1 MRHPDNGTLR
11 RLCDEPFAI
20 AVRVRQ
26 HCAECARCQAR
37 LAAFTAD
44 ALHTADLLSVPA
56 INAAARA
63 SDSPDRDLDSATAL
77 SLARVRRRVASAA
90 REEASRPQPY
100 GKNIVVGRRY
110 GRLDERIIATMQQVA
125 HRRLTRPVGA
135 AIAATGLA
143 ATLALTP
150 AGALAQSL
158 LTVFEPQQ
166 VVAVPVSFRDLRGL
180 PDLQQY
186 GTMSRV
192 SRLSIQSPSSLA
204 AASSLSGL
212 TLSAPSSL
220 PAGTPSTVLYRV
232 VPRTGASFTFSAAKA
247 AAAASAVH
255 KVLPAMPTGL
265 DGSTL
270 QATIGPI
277 VIATYGGG
285 DITSGT
291 GMTGIPNLIVI
302 EAAAPRVTST
312 GVSAR
317 QIEDYLL
324 EQPGVSPALASAIR
338 DIGDPTTTLPIPI
351 PVEVATSHPV
361 QVQGV
366 QGIAIGDNTGIGSGV
381 VWQKNGMVYAVAG
394 PLTQDQDIAVANSLV
409 VVSR

>member
-37 LAAFTAD
+37 LAAFKAD
-44 ALHTADLLSVPA
+44 ACHTADLLAVPA
-56 INAAARA
+56 VNAATRA
-63 SDSPDRDLDSATAL
+63 SDSLGRDPDAATAL
-77 SLARVRRRVASAA
+77 ALARVRRRVASAA
-90 REEASRPQPY
+90 REDASRPQPY

-110 GRLDERIIATMQQVA
+110 GRRDERIIGTMQQIA
-125 HRRLTRPVGA
+125 HRRLTRPAGA
-135 AIAATGLA
+135 AIAAAGLA
-143 ATLALTP
+143 AALALTP
-150 AGALAQSL
+150 AGALAQNL
-158 LTVFEPQQ
+158 LTIFEPQQ
-166 VVAVPVSFRDLRGL
+166 VVAVPVSFKDLRSL
-180 PDLQQY
+180 PDLRQY
-186 GTMSRV
+186 GTMSHM
-192 SRLSIQSPSSLA
+192 SPISIGSPSSLA
-204 AASSLSGL
+204 AASSLSSL

-220 PAGTPSTVLYRV
+220 PSGTPSTVLYRV
-232 VPRTGASFTFSAAKA
+232 VSQTGASFTFSAARA
-247 AAAASAVH
+247 AAAAAAAH
-255 KVLPAMPTGL
+255 KALPAMPAGL

-270 QATIGPI
+270 QASIGPI
-277 VIATYGGG
+277 VVATYGGG
-285 DITSGT
+285 DITSGK
-291 GMTGIPNLIVI
+291 GVTGIPNLIVV

-312 GVSAR
+312 GASAQ

-338 DIGDPTTTLPIPI
+338 NIGDPTATLPIPI

-381 VWQKNGMVYAVAG
+381 VWQKNGIVYAVAG
-394 PLTQDQDIAVANSLV
+394 PLTEDQDIAVANSL
-409 VVSR
+409 RQ

>member
-1 MRHPDNGTLR
+1 VRHPDNGTLR

-37 LAAFTAD
+37 LAAFKAD
-44 ALHTADLLSVPA
+44 ALHTANLLAVPA
-56 INAAARA
+56 VNAATRA
-63 SDSPDRDLDSATAL
+63 SDSPGRDPDDATAL
-77 SLARVRRRVASAA
+77 ALARVRLRVASAA
-90 REEASRPQPY
+90 REDASRPQPY
-100 GKNIVVGRRY
+100 GKNSVVGRRY
-110 GRLDERIIATMQQVA
+110 GRLDERIIGTMQQIA

-135 AIAATGLA
+135 AIAAAGLA
-143 ATLALTP
+143 AALALTP
-150 AGALAQSL
+150 AGALAQNL

-166 VVAVPVSFRDLRGL
+166 VVAVPVSFKDLRSL
-180 PDLQQY
+180 PDLRQY
-186 GTMSRV
+186 GTMSRM
-192 SRLSIQSPSSLA
+192 SPMSIGSPASLA

-212 TLSAPSSL
+212 TLSAPSLL
-220 PAGTPSTVLYRV
+220 PSGTPSTALYRV
-232 VPRTGASFTFSAAKA
+232 VPRTGASFTFSAARA
-247 AAAASAVH
+247 AAAAVAAH
-255 KVLPAMPTGL
+255 KSLPAMPAGL

-277 VIATYGGG
+277 VVATYGGG
-285 DITSGT
+285 DITSSK

-312 GVSAR
+312 GASAR

-324 EQPGVSPALASAIR
+324 EQPGISPALVSAIR
-338 DIGDPTTTLPIPI
+338 NIGDPTATLPIPI

-381 VWQKNGMVYAVAG
+381 VWQKDGMVYAVAG
-394 PLTQDQDIAVANSLV
+394 PLTEDQDIAVANSL
-409 VVSR
+409 RQ

>member
-37 LAAFTAD
+37 LATFKAD
-44 ALHTADLLSVPA
+44 ALRTADLLAVPA
-56 INAAARA
+56 VNAATRA
-63 SDSPDRDLDSATAL
+63 SDSPDRDADDATRLA
-77 SLARVRRRVASAA
+77 LARVRRRVASAE
-90 REEASRPQPY
+90 REDALHSR
-100 GKNIVVGRRY
+100 KENIVVGRRD
-110 GRLDERIIATMQQVA
+110 GRLDERIIGTMQQIA

-135 AIAATGLA
+135 AVAAAGLA
-143 ATLALTP
+143 AALALTP
-150 AGALAQSL
+150 VGTLAQSL
-158 LTVFEPQQ
+158 LIVFEPQQ
-166 VVAVPVSFRDLRGL
+166 VVAVPVSFKDLRSL
-180 PDLQQY
+180 PDLRQY
-186 GTMSRV
+186 GTMSRM
-192 SRLSIQSPSSLA
+192 SPPSIASPSSLA

-212 TLSAPSSL
+212 TLIAPGSL
-220 PAGTPSTVLYRV
+220 PAGTPSTALYHV
-232 VPRTGASFTFSAAKA
+232 VPQTGASFTFSAARA
-247 AAAASAVH
+247 AAAAAAAH
-255 KVLPAMPTGL
+255 KALPAMPAGL

-277 VIATYGGG
+277 VVATYGGG
-285 DITSGT
+285 DITSGK

-312 GVSAR
+312 GASAKE
-317 QIEDYLL
+317 IEDYLL

-338 DIGDPTTTLPIPI
+338 NIGDPTATLPIPI

-394 PLTQDQDIAVANSLV
+394 PLTEDQDIAVANSLL

>member
-1 MRHPDNGTLR
+1 V
-11 RLCDEPFAI
+11 A
-20 AVRVRQ
+20 
-26 HCAECARCQAR
+26 
-37 LAAFTAD
+37 LA
-44 ALHTADLLSVPA
+44 
-56 INAAARA
+56 
-63 SDSPDRDLDSATAL
+63 
-77 SLARVRRRVASAA
+77 LARVRRRVASAA
-90 REEASRPQPY
+90 REDASRPQPY
-100 GKNIVVGRRY
+100 GKNIVVGHRH

-125 HRRLTRPVGA
+125 HRRLTRPVGG
-135 AIAATGLA
+135 AIAAAGLA
-143 ATLALTP
+143 AALALTP
-150 AGALAQSL
+150 VGTLAQSL

-166 VVAVPVSFRDLRGL
+166 VVAVPVSFKDLRSL

-186 GTMSRV
+186 GAMSRM
-192 SRLSIQSPSSLA
+192 SHMSIQSPSSLA
-204 AASSLSGL
+204 AASSVSGL
-212 TLSAPSSL
+212 TLSAPGSL
-220 PAGTPSTVLYRV
+220 PSGTPSTALYRV
-232 VPRTGASFTFSAAKA
+232 VPQTSASFMFSAARA
-247 AAAASAVH
+247 AAAAAAAH
-255 KVLPAMPTGL
+255 KALPAMPVGL

-270 QATIGPI
+270 QASIGPI
-277 VIATYGGG
+277 VVATYGGG

-312 GVSAR
+312 GASAR

-324 EQPGVSPALASAIR
+324 EQPGVSPALARAIR